1 METDNARDQEP
12 AGHDRRPANPQR
24 PRPLD
29 LARRQRGV
37 DATLIRAAA
46 VVTGVALLGALC
58 VESRAQGLAD
68 QAERNET
75 VQEAPD
81 DPLMEAAKQKGRSTL
96 AQFLALSRAPEPT
109 MTKFAVKVGLK
120 GRRTGL
126 NLSGSDR
133 SSSRIAGTSAS
144 CATSRNRSRTSRLA
158 TPSPSTKKTS
168 SIGPISTMGK

>member
-1 METDNARDQEP
+1 M
-12 AGHDRRPANPQR
+12 
-24 PRPLD
+24 
-29 LARRQRGV
+29 
-37 DATLIRAAA
+37 LIRAAA

-75 VQEAPD
+75 VQVAPD

-120 GRRTGL
+120 APHGLEFVWVRPFEQQDSRYVGKLRNEPQSVKDLKAGDAIAFDEKDIVDWTYFDDGKMKGNFTACALLKRRPREEMQAFKKAYGL
-126 NLSGSDR
+126 D
-133 SSSRIAGTSAS
+133 
-144 CATSRNRSRTSRLA
+144 CE
-158 TPSPSTKKTS
+158 P
-168 SIGPISTMGK
+168 